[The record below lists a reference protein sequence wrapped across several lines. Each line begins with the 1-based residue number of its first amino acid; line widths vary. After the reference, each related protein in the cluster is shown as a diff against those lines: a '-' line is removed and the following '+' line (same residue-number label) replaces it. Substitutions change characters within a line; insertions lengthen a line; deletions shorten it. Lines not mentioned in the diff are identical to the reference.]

1 MCWHLDAVF
10 LKIHGVTRPPYV
22 TSTAKGVVLK
32 IEIIKTR
39 DHKLALKLLRK
50 PMSCILWQMCRFA
63 RYSEEKQHTCQFV
76 GP

>member
-10 LKIHGVTRPPYV
+10 LKIHGVTRSPLR
-22 TSTAKGVVLK
+22 AANHQGMVLK

-50 PMSCILWQMCRFA
+50 PMSCLLWQMCRFA
-63 RYSEEKQHTCQFV
+63 
-76 GP
+76 